1 MTGNLYNFTFSQ
13 ATEIYDFI
21 FLNVQNSDFLT

>member
-13 ATEIYDFI
+13 TTEIYDFI
-21 FLNVQNSDFLT
+21 FLNVQISDFLT

>member
-13 ATEIYDFI
+13 DTEIYDFI
-21 FLNVQNSDFLT
+21 FLNVQISDFLT